1 MTMILGVIFLL
12 TLFGILTRRIL
23 RQSKLNMPPGSM
35 GWPVVG
41 ETLRL
46 YSDHPDSFFFTR
58 QARYGEI
65 FKSHILGCPCVMLAS
80 PEAIRFV
87 MVSQSMLFKP
97 TYPPSKERLIGPS
110 ALFFHQGSYHS
121 QIKKLVQEALSLDVI
136 KHMVPHIDSIAIS
149 ALESWSS
156 SASVVSTF
164 HQMKQFTFDVAVS
177 AIFGQ
182 LGTQHKEKLKINYF
196 LLDRGYNCLPLN
208 FPSSLYRKSLMAR
221 EMLSRILHEII
232 KERKQKMEM
241 ERDLL
246 GYLLNFE
253 QGALSETQI
262 SDNIIGV
269 LFAAQDTTAS
279 ILTWILKY
287 LHENLQVL
295 DSVKEEQIAIY
306 RSNEEGKRPLAWSQT
321 RQMVVT
327 NRVIMESMRMASII
341 SFTFREAVADVEYKG
356 FLIPKGWKVLP
367 LFRSLHHNPDF
378 FLEPRTFDPSRF
390 QTSPRP
396 NTFIPFGKGDHSC
409 PGNELAKLE
418 MLILIHHLVTKFRY
432 KVFNSGGKKIE
443 YSPFPIPEQ
452 GLPAMFWKV
461 KNTNESPLL

>member
-1 MTMILGVIFLL
+1 
-12 TLFGILTRRIL
+12 
-23 RQSKLNMPPGSM
+23 MPPGSM

-164 HQMKQFTFDVAVS
+164 HQMKQ
-177 AIFGQ
+177 
-182 LGTQHKEKLKINYF
+182 
-196 LLDRGYNCLPLN
+196 
-208 FPSSLYRKSLMAR
+208 AR

-295 DSVKEEQIAIY
+295 DSVK
-306 RSNEEGKRPLAWSQT
+306 
-321 RQMVVT
+321 
-327 NRVIMESMRMASII
+327 VIMESMRMASII

-390 QTSPRP
+390 Q
-396 NTFIPFGKGDHSC
+396 
-409 PGNELAKLE
+409 
-418 MLILIHHLVTKFRY
+418 M
-432 KVFNSGGKKIE
+432 
-443 YSPFPIPEQ
+443 
-452 GLPAMFWKV
+452 
-461 KNTNESPLL
+461 ESYWNDK